1 MSSIFDI
8 LYYPLG
14 FLVRLCNAIVPNYA
28 IALLLFALFIK
39 LILLPFGIKQ
49 QKNSIKQAS
58 LRPREMA
65 IRKKYAGRTDKPT
78 QLKMNEEIQQLYQ
91 SENYNMFG
99 SCINLLIQFPIL
111 MALYTVIRSPL
122 QYVQMVST
130 QIIDKMEVRFL
141 SLVNDETLV
150 IPQAIKD
157 AVERLSEANITALNA
172 DPSSVSSFRLQQ
184 IDMISALKN
193 NEGLFDRFADIFAET
208 NIASVADLPNFMLFG
223 IDLSQTP
230 TVALNWLI
238 LIPILTFVFLFF
250 SMKITRR
257 FTYQPTDQQSQD
269 AMNSMKIMDF
279 TMPLLSVWITFSV
292 PAAIGL
298 YWIYQNIFSTIQQ
311 IILAKVMPLPRFTEE
326 DYKEAERKYLGSLSK
341 KEKKKIR
348 SLHHIDD
355 DDVKAEAKEQ
365 KASPSPAPSP
375 IDKPVL
381 KRDERKRDARCE
393 SAETEAPKEKKKV
406 RSLHRIDEEDEPSAE
421 DKQN

>member
-1 MSSIFDI
+1 MTSIFDI

-28 IALLLFALFIK
+28 IALLLFAVFIK
-39 LILLPFGIKQ
+39 LILLPFGVKQ

-99 SCINLLIQFPIL
+99 SCVNILIQFPIL

-122 QYVQMVST
+122 QYVQRLST
-130 QIIDKMEVRFL
+130 KLIDQLEVRFI
-141 SLVNDETLV
+141 SMVNDESL
-150 IPQAIKD
+150 ILPQAIKD
-157 AVERLSEANITALNA
+157 TVARLSEENITALTA
-172 DPSSVSSFRLQQ
+172 DPTSVSAYKLQQ
-184 IDMISALKN
+184 IDMISAFKN
-193 NEGLFDRFADIFAET
+193 NEGLFDRFADIFEGSSI
-208 NIASVADLPNFMLFG
+208 NSVADLPNFMLFG

-250 SMKITRR
+250 SMKITRK
-257 FTYQPTDQQSQD
+257 FTYQPVDQQSQD

-298 YWIYQNIFSTIQQ
+298 YWIYQNILSTIQQ
-311 IILAKVMPLPRFTEE
+311 IILAKVMPLPHFSEE
-326 DYKEAERKYLGSLSK
+326 DYKEAERKYIGSLSK

-355 DDVKAEAKEQ
+355 DDVKAEAKAQ
-365 KASPSPAPSP
+365 KAAPAPSV

-381 KRDERKRDARCE
+381 KKDERYEK
-393 SAETEAPKEKKKV
+393 AEGEAPREKKKV
-406 RSLHRIDEEDEPSAE
+406 RSLHRIDEEDEQEGSSDSE
-421 DKQN
+421 TK